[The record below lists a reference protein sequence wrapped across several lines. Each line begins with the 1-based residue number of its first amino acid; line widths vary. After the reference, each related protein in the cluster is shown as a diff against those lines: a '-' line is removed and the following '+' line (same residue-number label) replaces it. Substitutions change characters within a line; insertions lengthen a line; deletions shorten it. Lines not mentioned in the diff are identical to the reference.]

1 MGFCEDENEI
11 EQDYSMQ
18 ASMNSNGGMSDITDS
33 QTIRSTDKLTYLY
46 ALNLSLFA
54 ANTETYLKEL
64 VTFGKSQSFKSRQ
77 RSPSQAL
84 SNSALM
90 QISDGGAGNIPSS
103 NSNSGSSSRSPVK
116 DCGDCGKEGGEG
128 AQKPTLEISEAA
140 TLTNASSHNSPSIA
154 NSSGQNNNNNSAN
167 CAVNDIKHSPSS
179 PNSANNIVERQSSED
194 SNKENNNNA
203 ANANAIQ
210 SSNSALHPKKIKEIE
225 RYYLKL
231 IVKYYEKSHALFK
244 SLEQRHTTSD
254 KSLYSDYLNAI
265 ISRLVKL
272 RPHRRLSSS
281 DNNGNNN
288 NQNHGEAG

>member
-11 EQDYSMQ
+11 EQDYSMR

-116 DCGDCGKEGGEG
+116 DCGDCGKEGGESGG
-128 AQKPTLEISEAA
+128 AQKSTLEISEAA

-154 NSSGQNNNNNSAN
+154 NTSGQNNNNNAAN

-179 PNSANNIVERQSSED
+179 PNLANNIVQRQSSED

-231 IVKYYEKSHALFK
+231 IV
-244 SLEQRHTTSD
+244 
-254 KSLYSDYLNAI
+254 
-265 ISRLVKL
+265 
-272 RPHRRLSSS
+272 
-281 DNNGNNN
+281 
-288 NQNHGEAG
+288 

>member
-1 MGFCEDENEI
+1 MG
-11 EQDYSMQ
+11 
-18 ASMNSNGGMSDITDS
+18 
-33 QTIRSTDKLTYLY
+33 
-46 ALNLSLFA
+46 
-54 ANTETYLKEL
+54 
-64 VTFGKSQSFKSRQ
+64 
-77 RSPSQAL
+77 
-84 SNSALM
+84 
-90 QISDGGAGNIPSS
+90 
-103 NSNSGSSSRSPVK
+103 
-116 DCGDCGKEGGEG
+116 
-128 AQKPTLEISEAA
+128 EISEAA

-154 NSSGQNNNNNSAN
+154 NNSGQNNNNTSAN

-179 PNSANNIVERQSSED
+179 PNSANNIVQRQSSED

-203 ANANAIQ
+203 ANAIQ

-288 NQNHGEAG
+288 NNNNQNNQNHGEAGNIAYPNKNNAAA